1 MLPALGAVLTVFPQE
16 YVDYVDVKVK
26 GPFKGEHY
34 RYLSHVKELMN
45 NAFINNMGTFNNE
58 IDFASLSC
66 SRICV
71 TSLYVVSLSL
81 QEARWAWRRIHE
93 QCPTHKVCPRLG
105 LTLYSFCTGELSS
118 CVLR

>member
-45 NAFINNMGTFNNE
+45 NAFINNMGHLTTRSTLLSQL
-58 IDFASLSC
+58 FAYLCHVAVCRVFVPSGS
-66 SRICV
+66 
-71 TSLYVVSLSL
+71 TMGM
-81 QEARWAWRRIHE
+81 A
-93 QCPTHKVCPRLG
+93 TH
-105 LTLYSFCTGELSS
+105 S
-118 CVLR
+118 